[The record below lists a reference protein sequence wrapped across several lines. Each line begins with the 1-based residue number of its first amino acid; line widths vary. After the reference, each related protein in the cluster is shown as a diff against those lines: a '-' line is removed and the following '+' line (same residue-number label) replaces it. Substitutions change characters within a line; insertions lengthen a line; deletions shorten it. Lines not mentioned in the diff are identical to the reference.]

1 MDTIEFIR
9 QLVAAV
15 RRQTDESM
23 KGMTAEQFN
32 WTPPGTANPI
42 SAIFV
47 HFLNSE
53 DAFIRTL
60 MQGKPKLW
68 DEGGWAEKTG
78 VKVPP
83 GYNGGWEEVK
93 NMTLALEPMLAYQQV
108 VRAATDSYLDKL
120 TPDELDRLVKSAR
133 GESSVATMFIHVVNH
148 ALIHSGEIGAL
159 KGIQAGKDLQV

>member
-9 QLVAAV
+9 QLIAGV

-23 KGMTAEQFN
+23 KDMTVEQFN

-53 DAFIRTL
+53 DAFVQTQ
-60 MQGKPKLW
+60 MQGKPKIW
-68 DEGGWAEKTG
+68 EEGGWAEKTG

-83 GYNGGWEEVK
+83 GYSGGWEEVK
-93 NMTLALEPMLAYQQV
+93 HMTLVLEPLLAYEQS
-108 VRAATDSYLDKL
+108 VRAATDAYLNSL
-120 TPDELDRLVKSAR
+120 TPDELDRVVKTAR
-133 GESSVATMFIHVVNH
+133 GDRSVATIFTLVVNH

-159 KGIQAGKDLQV
+159 KGVQAGKV

>member
-1 MDTIEFIR
+1 METIEFIR
-9 QLVAAV
+9 QLLTAV
-15 RRQTDESM
+15 RRQTDETM
-23 KGMTAEQFN
+23 KDMTVEQFN

-53 DAFIRTL
+53 DAFVQTQ

-68 DEGGWAEKTG
+68 DAGGWAEKTG

-83 GYNGGWEEVK
+83 GYSGGWEEVK
-93 NMTLALEPMLAYQQV
+93 NMTLALEPLLAYQQT
-108 VRAATDSYLDKL
+108 VRAGTDAYLDKL
-120 TPDELDRLVKSAR
+120 TPRELDRVVKTAR
-133 GESSVATMFIHVVNH
+133 GERSVATLFILVVNH

-159 KGIQAGKDLQV
+159 KGIQAGKS

>member
-1 MDTIEFIR
+1 METIEFIR

-15 RRQTDESM
+15 RHQTDETM
-23 KGMTAEQFN
+23 KDMTVAQFN

-53 DAFIRTL
+53 DTFVQTL

-83 GYNGGWEEVK
+83 GYSGGWEEVK
-93 NMTLALEPMLAYQQV
+93 NMTLALEPMLAYQQA

-120 TPDELDRLVKSAR
+120 TPNELERVVKSAR
-133 GESSVATMFIHVVNH
+133 GERSVATMFIHLVDH

-159 KGIQAGKDLQV
+159 KDIQAGKDMQV

>member
-1 MDTIEFIR
+1 METIEFIR

-15 RRQTDESM
+15 RRQTDETM
-23 KGMTAEQFN
+23 KDMTVAQFN

-53 DAFIRTL
+53 DTFVQTL

-83 GYNGGWEEVK
+83 GYSGGWEEVK
-93 NMTLALEPMLAYQQV
+93 NMTLALEPMLAYQQA

-120 TPDELDRLVKSAR
+120 TPNELERVVKSAR
-133 GESSVATMFIHVVNH
+133 GERNVATMFIHVVNH
-148 ALIHSGEIGAL
+148 ALIHTGEIGAL
-159 KGIQAGKDLQV
+159 KGIQTGKDLQV

>member
-1 MDTIEFIR
+1 METIDFIR
-9 QLVAAV
+9 QLVAAA
-15 RRQTDESM
+15 RRQTDKSM
-23 KGMTAEQFN
+23 KDMTVEQFN

-53 DAFIRTL
+53 DSFVQTL

-83 GYNGGWEEVK
+83 GYSGGWEEVK
-93 NMTLALEPMLAYQQV
+93 QLTLALEPMLAYQQA
-108 VRAATDSYLDKL
+108 VRAATEAYLEKL
-120 TPDELDRLVKSAR
+120 TPAELDRVVKSAR
-133 GESSVATMFIHVVNH
+133 GERSVASMFIHVVNH

-159 KGIQAGKDLQV
+159 KGIQAGKDSQV

>member
-1 MDTIEFIR
+1 MQTTEFIR
-9 QLVAAV
+9 QLIAAV

-23 KGMTAEQFN
+23 KDMTVEQFN

-53 DAFIRTL
+53 DAFVQTQML
-60 MQGKPKLW
+60 GKPKLW

-83 GYNGGWEEVK
+83 GYSGGWEEVK
-93 NMTLALEPMLAYQQV
+93 NMRLALEPVLAYQQV
-108 VRAATDSYLDKL
+108 VRAATDAYLDKL
-120 TPDELDRLVKSAR
+120 TPDELDRVVKTAR
-133 GESSVATMFIHVVNH
+133 GERSVATVFILVVNH
-148 ALIHSGEIGAL
+148 ALIHSGEIAAL
-159 KGIQAGKDLQV
+159 KGIQAGKA

>member
-1 MDTIEFIR
+1 METIEFIR
-9 QLVAAV
+9 QLLAAV
-15 RRQTDESM
+15 RRQTDEAM
-23 KGMTAEQFN
+23 KDMTVGQFN

-53 DAFIRTL
+53 DAFVQTQ

-68 DEGGWAEKTG
+68 DAGGWAEKTG

-83 GYNGGWEEVK
+83 GYSGGWEEVK
-93 NMTLALEPMLAYQQV
+93 NMTLALEPLLAYQQT
-108 VRAATDSYLDKL
+108 VRAATDGYLDKL
-120 TPDELDRLVKSAR
+120 PPGELDRVVKTAR
-133 GESSVATMFIHVVNH
+133 GERSVATLFILVVNH

-159 KGIQAGKDLQV
+159 KGIQAGKS

>member
-9 QLVAAV
+9 QLLAGV

-23 KGMTAEQFN
+23 KDMTVEQFN
-32 WTPPGTANPI
+32 WTPPGSANSI

-53 DAFIRTL
+53 DAFVQTQ
-60 MQGKPKLW
+60 MQGKAKLW

-83 GYNGGWEEVK
+83 GYSGGWEEVK
-93 NMTLALEPMLAYQQV
+93 NMTLELEPILAYQQV
-108 VRAATDSYLDKL
+108 VRAATQAYLDSL
-120 TPDELDRLVKSAR
+120 SPNDLDRVVKTAR
-133 GESSVATMFIHVVNH
+133 GERSLATIFTIVINH
-148 ALIHSGEIGAL
+148 NLIHSGEIGAL
-159 KGIQAGKDLQV
+159 KGVQTGKA

>member
-15 RRQTDESM
+15 RSQTDESM
-23 KGMTAEQFN
+23 KDMTVEQFN
-32 WTPPGTANPI
+32 WTPPGSANPI

-47 HFLNSE
+47 HLLNSE
-53 DAFIRTL
+53 DTFVQTL

-83 GYNGGWEEVK
+83 GYSGGWDEVK
-93 NMTLALEPMLAYQQV
+93 NMTLALEPILAYQQA
-108 VRAATDSYLDKL
+108 VRAATDACLDKL
-120 TPDELDRLVKSAR
+120 TPAELDRVVKTAR
-133 GESSVATMFIHVVNH
+133 GERSVATLFILVVNH
-148 ALIHSGEIGAL
+148 SLIHSGEIGAL
-159 KGIQAGKDLQV
+159 KGIQAGRAS

>member
-9 QLVAAV
+9 QLVAAA

-23 KGMTAEQFN
+23 KDMTVEQFN

-53 DAFIRTL
+53 DAFVQTF

-83 GYNGGWEEVK
+83 GYSGGWEEVK

-108 VRAATDSYLDKL
+108 VRAATDSYLDEL
-120 TPDELDRLVKSAR
+120 TPDGLDRVVKSAR
-133 GESSVATMFIHVVNH
+133 GDRSVATMFIHLVNH
-148 ALIHSGEIGAL
+148 TSIHSGEIGAL
-159 KGIQAGKDLQV
+159 KGIQAGKDLQL

>member
-9 QLVAAV
+9 QMVAAV

-23 KGMTAEQFN
+23 KDMTVKQFN
-32 WTPPGTANPI
+32 WTPPGSANSI

-53 DAFIRTL
+53 DTFVQTL

-68 DEGGWAEKTG
+68 DEGGWTEKTG

-83 GYNGGWEEVK
+83 GYSGGWTEVK
-93 NMTLALEPMLAYQQV
+93 NMTPAQSPML
-108 VRAATDSYLDKL
+108 D
-120 TPDELDRLVKSAR
+120 
-133 GESSVATMFIHVVNH
+133 
-148 ALIHSGEIGAL
+148 
-159 KGIQAGKDLQV
+159 

>member
-23 KGMTAEQFN
+23 KDMTADQFN

-47 HFLNSE
+47 HLLNSE
-53 DAFIRTL
+53 DAFVQTL

-83 GYNGGWEEVK
+83 GYSGGWEEVK
-93 NMTLALEPMLAYQQV
+93 NMTLALEPMLAYQQA

-120 TPDELDRLVKSAR
+120 SPDELDRVVKSAR
-133 GESSVATMFIHVVNH
+133 GERSVATMFIHLVDH
-148 ALIHSGEIGAL
+148 ALIHAGEIGVL
-159 KGIQAGKDLQV
+159 KGIQAGKDLQG

>member
-9 QLVAAV
+9 QLVTAV

-23 KGMTAEQFN
+23 KEMTVEQFN

-53 DAFIRTL
+53 DAFVQTL
-60 MQGKPKLW
+60 VQGKPKLW

-83 GYNGGWEEVK
+83 GYSGGWEEVK

-120 TPDELDRLVKSAR
+120 TPDELDRVVKSAR
-133 GESSVATMFIHVVNH
+133 GERSVATMFIHVVNH
-148 ALIHSGEIGAL
+148 ALIHSGEIGIL

>member
-15 RRQTDESM
+15 RSQTDESM
-23 KGMTAEQFN
+23 KDMTVEQFN
-32 WTPPGTANPI
+32 WTPPGSANPI

-47 HFLNSE
+47 HLLNSE
-53 DAFIRTL
+53 DTFVQTL

-83 GYNGGWEEVK
+83 GYSGGWEEVK
-93 NMTLALEPMLAYQQV
+93 NMTLALAPMLAYQQV
-108 VRAATDSYLDKL
+108 VRAATDAYLDKL
-120 TPDELDRLVKSAR
+120 TPDELDRVVKSAR
-133 GESSVATMFIHVVNH
+133 GERSVATMFIHVVSH
-148 ALIHSGEIGAL
+148 GLIHSGEIGAL
-159 KGIQAGKDLQV
+159 KGIQAAKDVQV

>member
-1 MDTIEFIR
+1 MDTIDFIR
-9 QLVAAV
+9 QLLAAV
-15 RRQTDESM
+15 RRQTDEAM
-23 KGMTAEQFN
+23 KDLTVEQFN

-53 DAFIRTL
+53 DAFIQVQML
-60 MQGKPKLW
+60 GKPKIW

-83 GYNGGWEEVK
+83 GYSGGWEEVK
-93 NMTLALEPMLAYQQV
+93 NMTLALEPLLAYQQA
-108 VRAATDSYLDKL
+108 VRAATQACLDSL
-120 TPDELDRLVKSAR
+120 TPGELDRVVKTAR
-133 GESSVATMFIHVVNH
+133 GDRSVATIFTLVVNH

-159 KGIQAGKDLQV
+159 KGIQTGKA

>member
-9 QLVAAV
+9 QLVAAA

-23 KGMTAEQFN
+23 KDMTVEQFN

-53 DAFIRTL
+53 DAFVQTF

-68 DEGGWAEKTG
+68 DQGGWAEKTG

-83 GYNGGWEEVK
+83 GYSGGWEEVK
-93 NMTLALEPMLAYQQV
+93 NMTLALEPMLAYQKV
-108 VRAATDSYLDKL
+108 VRAATDSYLDEL
-120 TPDELDRLVKSAR
+120 TPDGLDRVVKSAR
-133 GESSVATMFIHVVNH
+133 GDRSVATMFIHLVNH
-148 ALIHSGEIGAL
+148 ALVHSGEIGAL